1 MKILQV
7 VPRSGNTETLKSLLN
22 ATERRLRVSSTTFS
36 RQRAGRWR
44 HKTYNGRVNWEETRG
59 GIVVA
64 EVHSRVKDMEWQLLQ
79 AFVGYLERH
88 LGRHL
93 ESVTINFR

>member
-1 MKILQV
+1 
-7 VPRSGNTETLKSLLN
+7 
-22 ATERRLRVSSTTFS
+22 
-36 RQRAGRWR
+36 
-44 HKTYNGRVNWEETRG
+44 
-59 GIVVA
+59 
-64 EVHSRVKDMEWQLLQ
+64 MEWQLLQ